1 MEWHPDWFYLGRE
14 GFTEKVRSSSKHL
27 AEELDLWALAT
38 LENNDNNRCGRRK
51 RRRAVMSAGKKPH
64 GAGRSTFEFVDLE
77 QVLQAVSLTP
87 QTVFLDLGCG
97 AGNYTI
103 PVAQAIG
110 PLGRVYGVDAWQE
123 GLDELKSRAA
133 AKGLHNIET
142 IHADLNE
149 HIPVGDGKIDVCFM
163 ATVLHD
169 LLRDDSGEKVLR
181 EIDRV
186 LKPGGRLSIIEF
198 KKVEDGP
205 GPPQSVRL
213 SPEQT
218 EKVVAP
224 IGFTKDRVIELG
236 PFHYMLIALSA
247 RQRS

>member
-1 MEWHPDWFYLGRE
+1 M
-14 GFTEKVRSSSKHL
+14 
-27 AEELDLWALAT
+27 
-38 LENNDNNRCGRRK
+38 N
-51 RRRAVMSAGKKPH
+51 AGKKPH
-64 GAGRSTFEFVDLE
+64 GAGKSTFELVDLGR
-77 QVLQAVSLTP
+77 VLQALSLTP

-103 PVAQAIG
+103 PVAEAIG
-110 PLGRVYGVDAWQE
+110 SLGRVYGVDAWQE

-149 HIPVGDGKIDVCFM
+149 HIPVGDGKIDLCFM

-169 LLRDDSGEKVLR
+169 LLRDDSGEKVLQ

-205 GPPQSVRL
+205 GPPLSVRL
-213 SPEQT
+213 SPEET
-218 EKVVAP
+218 EKVVVP
-224 IGFTKDRVIELG
+224 FGFTKDRVIELG

>member
-1 MEWHPDWFYLGRE
+1 
-14 GFTEKVRSSSKHL
+14 
-27 AEELDLWALAT
+27 
-38 LENNDNNRCGRRK
+38 
-51 RRRAVMSAGKKPH
+51 MSAGKNPH
-64 GAGRSTFEFVDLE
+64 GAGKSTFELVDLE
-77 QVLQAVSLTP
+77 RVLQALRLTR

-97 AGNYTI
+97 VGNYTV
-103 PVAQAIG
+103 PVAEAIG
-110 PLGRVYGVDAWQE
+110 RLGRVYGVDAWQE
-123 GLDELKSRAA
+123 GLDELKKKAS

-149 HIPVGDGKIDVCFM
+149 HIPLGDREVDVCFM

-205 GPPQSVRL
+205 GPPLSVRL
-213 SPEQT
+213 SPEET
-218 EKVVAP
+218 EKVVVP
-224 IGFTKDRVIELG
+224 IGFIKERIIDLG
-236 PFHYMLIALSA
+236 PFHYMLSA
-247 RQRS
+247 SSRKRAKPT